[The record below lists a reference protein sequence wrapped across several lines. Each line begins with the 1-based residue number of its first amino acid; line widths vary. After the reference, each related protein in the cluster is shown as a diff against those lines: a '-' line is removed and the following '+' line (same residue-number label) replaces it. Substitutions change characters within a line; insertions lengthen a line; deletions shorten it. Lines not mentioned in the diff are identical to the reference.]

1 MNVDSERV
9 NFWNAHWAAWQSSG
23 LSQRAYCH
31 QHGLSYS
38 AFGYWRSRVRGA
50 AVAPPPAFV
59 PVLVEAPAVKAEEAG
74 AADRPA
80 TGVSIHSGRG
90 AGMEIRLAPG
100 RAIVVD
106 GDFDEALLAR
116 VIRVVEQAPC

>member
-1 MNVDSERV
+1 MNVESERV
-9 NFWNAHWAAWQSSG
+9 GFWSAHWAAWQSSG

-38 AFGYWRSRVRGA
+38 AFGYWRIRVRTA
-50 AVAPPPAFV
+50 AIMPSPAFV
-59 PVLVEAPAVKAEEAG
+59 PVLVEAPAAKAEEAG
-74 AADRPA
+74 AADKPA
-80 TGVSIHSGRG
+80 TVVAIHSGRG
-90 AGMEIRLAPG
+90 PCVEIRLAHG